1 MIYEWQSKDMQK
13 RYVLLSDD
21 YEYVPDNIFPSISR
35 YIVNTGDVILSIVG
49 TVGLVAIVIISYTMK
64 TSLANFLIDHL
75 PFFNFGGP
83 LEGLTALNI
92 LIYMLDYCML
102 IPLYVG
108 KTPQLIFNAKKIL
121 FIDEFLFSV
130 LSGSLVLFGSSKLY
144 YYMKNKNGKPHFP
157 FEKVVLPIANLIV
170 LSIVFSIIML

>member
-1 MIYEWQSKDMQK
+1 MKIITTILTF
-13 RYVLLSDD
+13 LLTTTNTFANPVACPVCAVVIVSGL
-21 YEYVPDNIFPSISR
+21 SISR
-35 YIVNTGDVILSIVG
+35 FFGVKDCVVG
-49 TVGLVAIVIISYTMK
+49 IWLGALLLAISSGLVLLLRKKNINNI
-64 TSLANFLIDHL
+64 F
-75 PFFNFGGP
+75 
-83 LEGLTALNI
+83 LNI
-92 LIYMLDYCML
+92 LIYVLDYCML